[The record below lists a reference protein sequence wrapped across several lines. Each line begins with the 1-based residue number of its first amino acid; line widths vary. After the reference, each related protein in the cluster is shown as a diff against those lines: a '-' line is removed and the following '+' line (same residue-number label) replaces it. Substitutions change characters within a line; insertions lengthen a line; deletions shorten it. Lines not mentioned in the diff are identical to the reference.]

1 MAKYEITQRCS
12 VGAVGEVINV
22 DGDLTP
28 RQSVYLKPLNPKV
41 EVVSNAELDALK
53 AENEA
58 LKAELDALK
67 TEKKLEVA
75 TPSDGDVT
83 TQSTQKRPKG
93 SRI

>member
-41 EVVSNAELDALK
+41 EVLAGADVKAL
-53 AENEA
+53 EA
-58 LKAELDALK
+58 LKAEK
-67 TEKKLEVA
+67 TLEVA
-75 TPSDGDVT
+75 TP
-83 TQSTQKRPKG
+83 KK
-93 SRI
+93 

>member
-41 EVVSNAELDALK
+41 EVVAGADVKALEALK

-58 LKAELDALK
+58 LTKELEALKAEK
-67 TEKKLEVA
+67 TLEVA
-75 TPSDGDVT
+75 TPT
-83 TQSTQKRPKG
+83 KETPKK
-93 SRI
+93 

>member
-41 EVVSNAELDALK
+41 EVLAGADVKALEALK

-58 LKAELDALK
+58 LTKELKALKAEK
-67 TEKKLEVA
+67 TLEVA
-75 TPSDGDVT
+75 TP
-83 TQSTQKRPKG
+83 KK
-93 SRI
+93 